1 MLRWFYSTNH
11 KDIGVMYVLFALW
24 SGLMGVVLS
33 VVIRLELG
41 SVGSLLM
48 DDHLYNVLVSSHAV
62 LMIFFLVMPIMM
74 GGFGNWMVPVMMGV
88 GDMAFPRL
96 NNFSFWLLPGSLALL
111 MTSMLVEGAGTGWTL
126 YPPLSSYGFSS
137 GVSVDFMILSLHVAG
152 LSSILASVNIVVTV
166 WCVYKEIGVS
176 MEKLTLFVWS
186 LVVTSGL
193 IILTVPVLAAALTM
207 LLLDRN
213 LMTTFFDP
221 VGGGSVVMFQH
232 MFWFFGHPEVYIL
245 ILPGFG
251 IISHMIMDSSGK
263 FEVFGYLG
271 MVYAMISIGVL
282 GMLVWA
288 HHMFTV
294 GLDVDTRAYF
304 TAASMTIAVPTGI
317 KVFSWV
323 ATLYGSENK
332 SDSVLLWSYG
342 FIFMFVIGGL
352 TGVILSNSSLDIMF
366 HDSYYVVAHFH
377 YVLSMGVMFSIIG
390 GFIYWYPV
398 MVGLKMNEVI
408 LKSHF
413 WLVFVSVNL
422 TFFPQFLLGLSGMP
436 RRYSD
441 YPDVYEWW
449 NAVSTF
455 GSFMGLISVLMLIG
469 VVWDSMYSKSVV
481 VFSYSPLSSVESW
494 AIGPAGYHTN
504 EEVVGIWN

>member
-1 MLRWFYSTNH
+1 MLRWLYSTNH
-11 KDIGVMYVLFALW
+11 KDIGIMYALFAVW
-24 SGLMGVVLS
+24 GGLMGVMLS

-41 SVGSLLM
+41 SVGSLLL
-48 DDHLYNVLVSSHAV
+48 DDHLYNVVVSSHAI

-74 GGFGNWMVPVMMGV
+74 GGFGNWMVPIMLGV

-96 NNFSFWLLPGSLALL
+96 NNFSFWLLPVSMTLFFLSAL
-111 MTSMLVEGAGTGWTL
+111 SGGAATGWTL

-137 GVSVDFMILSLHVAG
+137 GISVDLMILSLHVAG
-152 LSSILASVNIVVTV
+152 LSSVLASVNIIATV
-166 WCVYKEIGVS
+166 WGVCKEVGIS
-176 MEKLTLFVWS
+176 LEKLTLFVWS
-186 LVVTSGL
+186 LIVTSGL
-193 IILTVPVLAAALTM
+193 VILTVPVLAAALTM

-221 VGGGSVVMFQH
+221 VGGGSVIMFQH
-232 MFWFFGHPEVYIL
+232 LFWFFGHPEVYIL

-271 MVYAMISIGVL
+271 MVYAMVSIGVL

-323 ATLYGSENK
+323 ATLYGSESK
-332 SDSVLLWSYG
+332 ADSVLLWAYG

-352 TGVILSNSSLDIMF
+352 TGVILSNSSLDVMF

-398 MVGLKMNEVI
+398 MMGLKMSEVM
-408 LKSHF
+408 LKVHF
-413 WLVFVSVNL
+413 WVVFISVNM
-422 TFFPQFLLGLSGMP
+422 TFFPQFILGMGGMP

-455 GSFMGLISVLMLIG
+455 GSILGLVSVVIFIMI
-469 VVWDSMYSKSVV
+469 VWDSLYSKSVV
-481 VFSYSPLSSVESW
+481 VFSHSPMSSVEGW
-494 AIGPAGYHTN
+494 AVGPKGYHTN
-504 EEVVGIWN
+504 EEIVGVWH

>member
-1 MLRWFYSTNH
+1 MLRWVYSTNH
-11 KDIGVMYVLFALW
+11 KDIGIMYFIFSLW
-24 SGLMGVVLS
+24 SGLMGVVMSLI
-33 VVIRLELG
+33 IRLELG

-48 DDHLYNVLVSSHAV
+48 DDHLYNVLVGSHAV
-62 LMIFFLVMPIMM
+62 MMIFFLAMPVMM
-74 GGFGNWMVPVMMGV
+74 GGFGNWLIPIMLGV

-96 NNFSFWLLPGSLALL
+96 NNFSFWLLPVSMAFMMMSLMMGGSG
-111 MTSMLVEGAGTGWTL
+111 SGWTI
-126 YPPLSSYGFSS
+126 YPPLSSWVYSS
-137 GVSVDFMILSLHVAG
+137 GASVDLMVLALHVAG
-152 LSSILASVNIVVTV
+152 ISSVLASVNLMATV
-166 WCVYKEIGVS
+166 WGACSDSGVS
-176 MEKLTLFVWS
+176 FEKLTLFTWS
-186 LVVTSGL
+186 LMVTAGL

-213 LMTTFFDP
+213 LMTTFFDLS
-221 VGGGSVVMFQH
+221 GGGSVIMYQH
-232 MFWFFGHPEVYIL
+232 LFWFFGHPEVYIL
-245 ILPGFG
+245 IMPGFG
-251 IISHMIMDSSGK
+251 IISHMVMDSSGK

-271 MVYAMISIGVL
+271 MVYAMVSIGVL

-332 SDSVLLWSYG
+332 GDSVLLWVYG

-352 TGVILSNSSLDIMF
+352 TGVVISNSSLDIML

-398 MVGLKMNEVI
+398 LIGLGMSDSM
-408 LKSHF
+408 LKVHF
-413 WLVFVSVNL
+413 WVMFISVNM
-422 TFFPQFLLGLSGMP
+422 TFFPQFILGLSGMP

-449 NAVSTF
+449 NLLSTMGAFLGLVSLLLLV
-455 GSFMGLISVLMLIG
+455 GII
-469 VVWDSMYSKSVV
+469 WDSVYSKKVV
-481 VFSYSPLSSVESW
+481 VFINYPLSCVEGGMVSVK
-494 AIGPAGYHTN
+494 GYHAN
-504 EEVVGIWN
+504 KEVVSVWC